1 MKIFFRFIYFSIIY
15 NSVTI
20 ENVHDQ
26 SHDLWRY
33 QRFLIVNEF
42 RNKSLLPPPF
52 NTLYCL
58 CSGILRFIARHRKRY
73 RDHTPGNY
81 FLLSFD

>member
-1 MKIFFRFIYFSIIY
+1 MFSMKINLFLFIS

-33 QRFLIVNEF
+33 QRFLIVDEF

-52 NTLYCL
+52 NTFYWFF
-58 CSGILRFIARHRKRY
+58 SAMIRFIKRHSKRY
-73 RDHTPGNY
+73 RSHTLGKY
-81 FLLSFD
+81 LL